1 MKGKKFIKKA
11 LTVMLCTTILG
22 AGAAFLPQVGVQS
35 SLAVQAAT
43 QGNYEYVNL
52 TDGTVKI
59 TEYNGSEANV
69 TVPSRING
77 RPVSVIGKHAFE
89 FLYNLKSIVVPESV
103 KKIDDWGIWCCPDLN
118 KITLENKNISLS
130 TYSICDI
137 NSDAVLY
144 GLADSTVK
152 NYAEKNFYSFVALN
166 DAVKNI
172 NLSSS
177 GVSLGKGE
185 TYVLKANILP
195 SYAKNKSL
203 QWRTSDKKIVTVDQ
217 KGNVRAVS
225 NGTAWVTAKTS
236 NGIEKSCKFTVK
248 NAPSSVKL
256 PKTSLTL
263 GVGETYKFGASIP
276 ANTAAA
282 TRTFRTSNSSV
293 VQMTKTNWEG
303 QFKAVKTGTAY
314 VTVRLYNGKEASCK
328 VTVKAAPSKVTLPKT
343 TLTLGVGETYK
354 FGASIPANTAAA
366 TRTFRTSNSSVVKMT
381 KTNWEG
387 QFKAVKAGTA
397 YVTVRLYNGR
407 EASCKVTVKAAP
419 SKVSLKQSAVSV
431 GVGETYKLSAVLP
444 ANTASSVRTF
454 RTSNSSVVKMTKT
467 NWEGQFKAV
476 KTGTAYVT
484 VRLYNGKEASCKV
497 TVKAAPSKVSLN
509 KGTLTLT
516 VGQKGTLS
524 AIVPNGSAASKR
536 TFRTSNASVVKM
548 TRTDWQGE
556 FTAMK
561 AGTAYVTVRLY
572 NGKEASCKVTVV
584 SKSTTEPTTSQSDE
598 NTSEEYVMAA
608 FGIDCMYN
616 VVKYPSTLHIRD
628 ITYENNIITGYGDKI
643 SRLVVCGYADNDYGN
658 KKLVY
663 VVVIKCA
670 KNDHYPEAIKYKGYY
685 INTSVHSSDPSVH
698 ERDVYVDNELSMN
711 AYKLIFHKQVGIP
724 FD

>member
-419 SKVSLKQSAVSV
+419 SKVSL
-431 GVGETYKLSAVLP
+431 
-444 ANTASSVRTF
+444 
-454 RTSNSSVVKMTKT
+454 
-467 NWEGQFKAV
+467 
-476 KTGTAYVT
+476 
-484 VRLYNGKEASCKV
+484 
-497 TVKAAPSKVSLN
+497 N

-598 NTSEEYVMAA
+598 NISEEYVMAA